1 VNPMLDIEQIQLLAQ
16 LIDNTEVTIE
26 NLEKSYEEN
35 NSEDFTK
42 SKQEILE
49 IKKKISNILK

>member
-1 VNPMLDIEQIQLLAQ
+1 MLDIEQIQLLAQ